1 MEFDPLTLLGIG
13 MLITAG
19 LPFLYNILST
29 GLRLL
34 GFRRSVNL
42 LDKSLELRAAFG
54 KASQPDQVARMN
66 SIISALLEL
75 EE

>member
-1 MEFDPLTLLGIG
+1 MDPLTLLGIG
-13 MLITAG
+13 MLTVGG
-19 LPFLYNILST
+19 LPLLYNIISAGT
-29 GLRLL
+29 RLL
-34 GFRRSVNL
+34 GFSRSVNL

-66 SIISALLEL
+66 SVISALLEL

>member
-1 MEFDPLTLLGIG
+1 MADPLTLLGIG
-13 MLITAG
+13 MLTVGG
-19 LPFLYNILST
+19 LPFLYNIFSACT
-29 GLRLL
+29 RLL
-34 GFRRSVNL
+34 GFSRSVNL

-66 SIISALLEL
+66 SVITALLEL

>member
-1 MEFDPLTLLGIG
+1 MLTVG
-13 MLITAG
+13 G
-19 LPFLYNILST
+19 LPLLYNIISAGT
-29 GLRLL
+29 RLL
-34 GFRRSVNL
+34 GFSRSVNL

-66 SIISALLEL
+66 SVISALLEL